1 MLNLIAKFKKYKL
14 VLIVFMLPIINILL
28 IFFTDYLNFKH
39 ISLWLS
45 NKFYENL
52 LLDLIQT
59 PIAAGGIILY
69 SCLLIS
75 NSEKKQIVYVNLINI
90 CVWCALWIAT
100 YIKSTYTIYLMYSIR
115 YYLLW
120 LSTFVILVII
130 LKKREGNEPNVIK
143 LRDDEPSRYYCLDGI
158 II

>member
-1 MLNLIAKFKKYKL
+1 MLNLIAKSKKYKL

-28 IFFTDYLNFKH
+28 IFFTDYLNFKY

-59 PIAAGGIILY
+59 PITAAGIILY

-75 NSEKKQIVYVNLINI
+75 NLEKKQIIYVNLINI
-90 CVWCALWIAT
+90 IVWFALWIAT
-100 YIKSTYTIYLMYSIR
+100 YIKSTYTVYLMYSIR

-120 LSTFVILVII
+120 LSTFVILMIL
-130 LKKREGNEPNVIK
+130 LKKKR
-143 LRDDEPSRYYCLDGI
+143 RQ
-158 II
+158 

>member
-1 MLNLIAKFKKYKL
+1 MLNLIAKSKKYKL

-28 IFFTDYLNFKH
+28 IFFTDYLNFKY

-59 PIAAGGIILY
+59 PITAAGIILY

-75 NSEKKQIVYVNLINI
+75 NLEKKQIIYVNLINI
-90 CVWCALWIAT
+90 SVWFALWIAT
-100 YIKSTYTIYLMYSIR
+100 YIKSTYTVYLMYSIR

-120 LSTFVILVII
+120 LSTFVILMII
-130 LKKREGNEPNVIK
+130 LKKREGNKPMS
-143 LRDDEPSRYYCLDGI
+143 LS
-158 II
+158 

>member
-1 MLNLIAKFKKYKL
+1 MLNLIAKSKKYKL

-28 IFFTDYLNFKH
+28 IFFTDYLNFKY

-59 PIAAGGIILY
+59 PITAAGIILY

-75 NSEKKQIVYVNLINI
+75 NLEKKQIIYVNLINI
-90 CVWCALWIAT
+90 SVWFALWIAT
-100 YIKSTYTIYLMYSIR
+100 YIKSTYTVYLMYSIR

-120 LSTFVILVII
+120 LSTFVILMII
-130 LKKREGNEPNVIK
+130 LKKKRVI
-143 LRDDEPSRYYCLDGI
+143 RN
-158 II
+158 

>member
-1 MLNLIAKFKKYKL
+1 MLNLIAKSKKYKL

-28 IFFTDYLNFKH
+28 IFFTDYLNFKY

-59 PIAAGGIILY
+59 PITAAGIILY

-75 NSEKKQIVYVNLINI
+75 NLEKKQIIYVNLINI
-90 CVWCALWIAT
+90 SVWFALWIAT
-100 YIKSTYTIYLMYSIR
+100 YIKSTYTVYLMYSIR

-120 LSTFVILVII
+120 LSTFVILMII
-130 LKKREGNEPNVIK
+130 LKKRRNKFGW
-143 LRDDEPSRYYCLDGI
+143 G
-158 II
+158 

>member
-1 MLNLIAKFKKYKL
+1 MLNLIAKSKKYKL

-28 IFFTDYLNFKH
+28 IFFTDYLNFKY

-59 PIAAGGIILY
+59 PITAAGIILY

-75 NSEKKQIVYVNLINI
+75 NLEKKQIIYVNLINI
-90 CVWCALWIAT
+90 SVWFALWIAT
-100 YIKSTYTIYLMYSIR
+100 YIKSTYTVYLMYSIR

-120 LSTFVILVII
+120 LSTFVILMII
-130 LKKREGNEPNVIK
+130 LKKAQ
-143 LRDDEPSRYYCLDGI
+143 
-158 II
+158 

>member
-1 MLNLIAKFKKYKL
+1 MLNLIAKSKKYKL

-28 IFFTDYLNFKH
+28 IFFTDYLNFKY

-59 PIAAGGIILY
+59 PITAAGIILY

-75 NSEKKQIVYVNLINI
+75 NLEKKQIIYVNLINI
-90 CVWCALWIAT
+90 SVWFALWIAT
-100 YIKSTYTIYLMYSIR
+100 YIKSTYTVYLMYSIR

-120 LSTFVILVII
+120 LSTFVILMII
-130 LKKREGNEPNVIK
+130 LKKREGNK
-143 LRDDEPSRYYCLDGI
+143 PSLFLILKR
-158 II
+158 

>member
-1 MLNLIAKFKKYKL
+1 MLNLIAKFEKYKL

-28 IFFTDYLNFKH
+28 IFFTDYLNFKY

-59 PIAAGGIILY
+59 PITAAGIILY

-75 NSEKKQIVYVNLINI
+75 NLEKKQIIYVNLINI
-90 CVWCALWIAT
+90 SVWFALWIAT
-100 YIKSTYTIYLMYSIR
+100 YIKSTYTVYLMYSIR

-120 LSTFVILVII
+120 LSTFVILMII
-130 LKKREGNEPNVIK
+130 LKKKR
-143 LRDDEPSRYYCLDGI
+143 RQ
-158 II
+158 

>member
-59 PIAAGGIILY
+59 PITAGGIILY

-90 CVWCALWIAT
+90 SVWCALWIAT

-130 LKKREGNEPNVIK
+130 LKKGAVTDKEVPA
-143 LRDDEPSRYYCLDGI
+143 
-158 II
+158 

>member
-1 MLNLIAKFKKYKL
+1 MLNLIAKSKKYKL

-28 IFFTDYLNFKH
+28 IFFTDYLNFKY

-59 PIAAGGIILY
+59 PITAAGIILY
-69 SCLLIS
+69 SCFLIS
-75 NSEKKQIVYVNLINI
+75 NLEKKQIIYVNLINI
-90 CVWCALWIAT
+90 SVWFALWIAT
-100 YIKSTYTIYLMYSIR
+100 YIKSTYTVYLMYSIR

-120 LSTFVILVII
+120 LSTFVILMII
-130 LKKREGNEPNVIK
+130 LKKKR
-143 LRDDEPSRYYCLDGI
+143 RQ
-158 II
+158 

>member
-1 MLNLIAKFKKYKL
+1 MLNLIAKSKKYKL

-28 IFFTDYLNFKH
+28 IFFTDYLNFKY

-59 PIAAGGIILY
+59 PITATGIILY

-75 NSEKKQIVYVNLINI
+75 NLEKKQIIYVNLINI
-90 CVWCALWIAT
+90 SVWFALWIAT
-100 YIKSTYTIYLMYSIR
+100 YIKSTYTVYLMYSIR

-120 LSTFVILVII
+120 LSTFVILMII
-130 LKKREGNEPNVIK
+130 LKEKR
-143 LRDDEPSRYYCLDGI
+143 RQ
-158 II
+158 

>member
-1 MLNLIAKFKKYKL
+1 MLNLIAKSKKYKL

-28 IFFTDYLNFKH
+28 IFFTDYLNFKY

-59 PIAAGGIILY
+59 PITAAGIILY

-75 NSEKKQIVYVNLINI
+75 NLEKKQIIYVNLINI
-90 CVWCALWIAT
+90 SVWFALWIAT
-100 YIKSTYTIYLMYSIR
+100 YIKSTYTVYLMYSIR

-120 LSTFVILVII
+120 LSTFVILMII
-130 LKKREGNEPNVIK
+130 LKKKGNPQ
-143 LRDDEPSRYYCLDGI
+143 LDRVD
-158 II
+158 

>member
-1 MLNLIAKFKKYKL
+1 MLNLIAKSKKYKL

-28 IFFTDYLNFKH
+28 IFFTDYLNFKY

-59 PIAAGGIILY
+59 PITAAGIILY

-75 NSEKKQIVYVNLINI
+75 NLEKKQIIYVNLINI
-90 CVWCALWIAT
+90 SVWFALWIAT
-100 YIKSTYTIYLMYSIR
+100 YIKSTYTVYLMYSIR

-120 LSTFVILVII
+120 LSTFVILMII
-130 LKKREGNEPNVIK
+130 
-143 LRDDEPSRYYCLDGI
+143 
-158 II
+158 

>member
-1 MLNLIAKFKKYKL
+1 MLNLIAKSKKYKL

-28 IFFTDYLNFKH
+28 IFFTDYLNFKY

-59 PIAAGGIILY
+59 PITAAGIILY

-75 NSEKKQIVYVNLINI
+75 NLEKKQIIYVNLINI
-90 CVWCALWIAT
+90 SVWFALWIAT
-100 YIKSTYTIYLMYSIR
+100 YIKSTYPVYLMYSIR
-115 YYLLW
+115 YYLL
-120 LSTFVILVII
+120 
-130 LKKREGNEPNVIK
+130 
-143 LRDDEPSRYYCLDGI
+143 
-158 II
+158 

>member
-1 MLNLIAKFKKYKL
+1 MLNLIAKSKKYKL

-28 IFFTDYLNFKH
+28 IFFTDYLNFKY

-59 PIAAGGIILY
+59 PITAAGIILY

-75 NSEKKQIVYVNLINI
+75 NLEKKQIIYVNLINI
-90 CVWCALWIAT
+90 SVWFTLWIAT
-100 YIKSTYTIYLMYSIR
+100 YIKSTYTVYLMYSIR

-120 LSTFVILVII
+120 LSTFVILMII
-130 LKKREGNEPNVIK
+130 LKKRGSN
-143 LRDDEPSRYYCLDGI
+143 S
-158 II
+158 

>member
-1 MLNLIAKFKKYKL
+1 MLNLIAKSKKYKL

-28 IFFTDYLNFKH
+28 IFFTDYLNFKY

-59 PIAAGGIILY
+59 PITAAGIILY

-75 NSEKKQIVYVNLINI
+75 NLEKKQIIYVNLINI
-90 CVWCALWIAT
+90 SVWFALWIAT
-100 YIKSTYTIYLMYSIR
+100 YIKSTYTVYLMYSIR

-120 LSTFVILVII
+120 LSTFVILMII
-130 LKKREGNEPNVIK
+130 LKKKEKAIN
-143 LRDDEPSRYYCLDGI
+143 LLFF
-158 II
+158 

>member
-1 MLNLIAKFKKYKL
+1 MLNLIAKSKKYKL

-28 IFFTDYLNFKH
+28 IFFTDYLNFKY

-59 PIAAGGIILY
+59 PITAAGIILY

-75 NSEKKQIVYVNLINI
+75 NLEKKQIIYVNLINI
-90 CVWCALWIAT
+90 SVWFALWIAT
-100 YIKSTYTIYLMYSIR
+100 YIKSAYTVYLMYSIR

-120 LSTFVILVII
+120 LSTFVILMII
-130 LKKREGNEPNVIK
+130 LKKKR
-143 LRDDEPSRYYCLDGI
+143 RQ
-158 II
+158 

>member
-1 MLNLIAKFKKYKL
+1 MLNLIAKSKKYKL

-28 IFFTDYLNFKH
+28 IFFTDYLNFKY

-59 PIAAGGIILY
+59 PITAAGIILY

-75 NSEKKQIVYVNLINI
+75 NLEKKQIIYVNLINI
-90 CVWCALWIAT
+90 SVWFALWIAT
-100 YIKSTYTIYLMYSIR
+100 YIKSTYTVYLMYSIR

-120 LSTFVILVII
+120 LSTFVILMII
-130 LKKREGNEPNVIK
+130 LKEKRRQIGRAHV
-143 LRDDEPSRYYCLDGI
+143 
-158 II
+158 

>member
-1 MLNLIAKFKKYKL
+1 MLNLIAKSKKYKL

-28 IFFTDYLNFKH
+28 IFFTDYLNFKY

-59 PIAAGGIILY
+59 PITAAGIILY

-75 NSEKKQIVYVNLINI
+75 NLEKKQIIYVNLINI
-90 CVWCALWIAT
+90 SVWFDLWIAT
-100 YIKSTYTIYLMYSIR
+100 YIKSTYTVYLMYSIR

-120 LSTFVILVII
+120 LSTFVILMII
-130 LKKREGNEPNVIK
+130 LKKKR
-143 LRDDEPSRYYCLDGI
+143 RQ
-158 II
+158 

>member
-1 MLNLIAKFKKYKL
+1 MLNLIAKSKKYKL

-28 IFFTDYLNFKH
+28 IFFTDYLNFKY

-59 PIAAGGIILY
+59 PITAAGIILY

-75 NSEKKQIVYVNLINI
+75 NLEKKQIIYVNLINI
-90 CVWCALWIAT
+90 SVWFALWIAT
-100 YIKSTYTIYLMYSIR
+100 YIKSTYTVYLMYSIR

-120 LSTFVILVII
+120 LSTFVILMII
-130 LKKREGNEPNVIK
+130 LKKKGAIN
-143 LRDDEPSRYYCLDGI
+143 LDGVR
-158 II
+158 

>member
-1 MLNLIAKFKKYKL
+1 MLNLIAKSKKYKL

-28 IFFTDYLNFKH
+28 IFFTDYLNFKY

-59 PIAAGGIILY
+59 PITAAGIILY

-75 NSEKKQIVYVNLINI
+75 NLEKKQIIYVNLINI
-90 CVWCALWIAT
+90 SVWFALWIAT
-100 YIKSTYTIYLMYSIR
+100 YIKSTYTVYLMYSIR

-120 LSTFVILVII
+120 LSTFVILMTI
-130 LKKREGNEPNVIK
+130 LKKKR
-143 LRDDEPSRYYCLDGI
+143 RQ
-158 II
+158 

>member
-1 MLNLIAKFKKYKL
+1 MLNLIAKSKKYKL

-28 IFFTDYLNFKH
+28 IFFTDYLNFKY

-59 PIAAGGIILY
+59 PITAAGIILY

-75 NSEKKQIVYVNLINI
+75 NLEKKQIIYVNLINI
-90 CVWCALWIAT
+90 SVWFTLWIAT
-100 YIKSTYTIYLMYSIR
+100 YIKSTYTVYLMYSIR

-120 LSTFVILVII
+120 LSTFVILMII
-130 LKKREGNEPNVIK
+130 LKKKGNPQ
-143 LRDDEPSRYYCLDGI
+143 LDRVD
-158 II
+158 

>member
-1 MLNLIAKFKKYKL
+1 MLNLIAKSKKYKL

-28 IFFTDYLNFKH
+28 IFFTDYLNFKY

-59 PIAAGGIILY
+59 PITAAGIILY

-75 NSEKKQIVYVNLINI
+75 NLEKKQIIYVNLINI
-90 CVWCALWIAT
+90 CVWFALWIAT
-100 YIKSTYTIYLMYSIR
+100 YIKSTYTVYLMYSIR

-120 LSTFVILVII
+120 LSTFVILMII
-130 LKKREGNEPNVIK
+130 LKKKR
-143 LRDDEPSRYYCLDGI
+143 RQ
-158 II
+158 

>member
-1 MLNLIAKFKKYKL
+1 MLNLIAKSKKYKL

-28 IFFTDYLNFKH
+28 IFFTDYLNFKY

-59 PIAAGGIILY
+59 PITAAGIILY

-75 NSEKKQIVYVNLINI
+75 NLEKKQIIYVNLINI
-90 CVWCALWIAT
+90 SVWFALWIAT
-100 YIKSTYTIYLMYSIR
+100 YIKSTYTVYLMYSIR

-120 LSTFVILVII
+120 LSTFVILMII
-130 LKKREGNEPNVIK
+130 LKKKRK
-143 LRDDEPSRYYCLDGI
+143 Q
-158 II
+158 

>member
-1 MLNLIAKFKKYKL
+1 MLNLIAKSKKYKL

-28 IFFTDYLNFKH
+28 IFFTDYLNFKY

-59 PIAAGGIILY
+59 PITAAGIILY

-75 NSEKKQIVYVNLINI
+75 NLEKKQIIYVNLINI
-90 CVWCALWIAT
+90 SVWFALWIAT
-100 YIKSTYTIYLMYSIR
+100 YIKSTYTVYLMYSIR

-120 LSTFVILVII
+120 LSTFVILMII
-130 LKKREGNEPNVIK
+130 LKKKRRQYK
-143 LRDDEPSRYYCLDGI
+143 LLFF
-158 II
+158 

>member
-1 MLNLIAKFKKYKL
+1 MLNLIAKSKKYKL

-28 IFFTDYLNFKH
+28 IFFTDYLNFKY

-59 PIAAGGIILY
+59 PITAAGIILY

-75 NSEKKQIVYVNLINI
+75 NLEKKQIIYVNLINI
-90 CVWCALWIAT
+90 SVWFALWIAT
-100 YIKSTYTIYLMYSIR
+100 YIKSTYTVYLMYSIR

-120 LSTFVILVII
+120 LSTFVILMII
-130 LKKREGNEPNVIK
+130 LKKREGNK
-143 LRDDEPSRYYCLDGI
+143 PSLFLI
-158 II
+158 NIFK

>member
-1 MLNLIAKFKKYKL
+1 MLNLIAKSKKYKL

-28 IFFTDYLNFKH
+28 IFFTDYLNFKY
-39 ISLWLS
+39 ISLCLS

-59 PIAAGGIILY
+59 PITAAGIILY

-75 NSEKKQIVYVNLINI
+75 NLEKKQIIYVNLINI
-90 CVWCALWIAT
+90 SVWFALWIAT
-100 YIKSTYTIYLMYSIR
+100 YIKSTYTVYLMYSIR

-120 LSTFVILVII
+120 LSTFVILMII
-130 LKKREGNEPNVIK
+130 LKKKR
-143 LRDDEPSRYYCLDGI
+143 RQ
-158 II
+158 

>member
-1 MLNLIAKFKKYKL
+1 MLNLIAKSKKYKL

-28 IFFTDYLNFKH
+28 IFFTDYLNFKY

-59 PIAAGGIILY
+59 PITATGIILY

-75 NSEKKQIVYVNLINI
+75 NLEKKQIIYVNLINI
-90 CVWCALWIAT
+90 SVWFALWIAT
-100 YIKSTYTIYLMYSIR
+100 YIKSTYTVYLMYSIR

-120 LSTFVILVII
+120 LSTFVILMII
-130 LKKREGNEPNVIK
+130 LKKKR
-143 LRDDEPSRYYCLDGI
+143 RQ
-158 II
+158 

>member
-1 MLNLIAKFKKYKL
+1 MLNLIAKSKKYKL

-28 IFFTDYLNFKH
+28 IFFTDYLNFKY

-59 PIAAGGIILY
+59 PITAAGIILY

-75 NSEKKQIVYVNLINI
+75 NLEKKQIIYVNLINI
-90 CVWCALWIAT
+90 SVWFALWIAA
-100 YIKSTYTIYLMYSIR
+100 YIKSTYTVYLMYSIR

-120 LSTFVILVII
+120 LSTFVILMII
-130 LKKREGNEPNVIK
+130 LKEKR
-143 LRDDEPSRYYCLDGI
+143 RQ
-158 II
+158 

>member
-1 MLNLIAKFKKYKL
+1 MLNLIAKSKKYKL

-28 IFFTDYLNFKH
+28 IFFTDYLNFKY

-59 PIAAGGIILY
+59 PITAAGIILY

-75 NSEKKQIVYVNLINI
+75 NLEKKQIIYVNLINI
-90 CVWCALWIAT
+90 SVWFALWIAT
-100 YIKSTYTIYLMYSIR
+100 YIKSTYTVYLMYSIR

-120 LSTFVILVII
+120 LSTFVILMII
-130 LKKREGNEPNVIK
+130 LKEKR
-143 LRDDEPSRYYCLDGI
+143 RQ
-158 II
+158 

>member
-1 MLNLIAKFKKYKL
+1 MLNLIAKSKKYKL

-28 IFFTDYLNFKH
+28 IFFTDYLNFKY

-59 PIAAGGIILY
+59 PMTAAGIILY

-75 NSEKKQIVYVNLINI
+75 NLEKKQIIYVNLINI
-90 CVWCALWIAT
+90 SVWFALWIAT
-100 YIKSTYTIYLMYSIR
+100 YIKSTYTVYLMYSIR

-120 LSTFVILVII
+120 LSTFVILMII
-130 LKKREGNEPNVIK
+130 LKEKR
-143 LRDDEPSRYYCLDGI
+143 RQ
-158 II
+158 

>member
-1 MLNLIAKFKKYKL
+1 
-14 VLIVFMLPIINILL
+14 MLPIINILL
-28 IFFTDYLNFKH
+28 IFFTDYLNFKY

-59 PIAAGGIILY
+59 PITAVGIILY

-75 NSEKKQIVYVNLINI
+75 NLEKKQIIYVNLINI
-90 CVWCALWIAT
+90 SVWFALWIAT
-100 YIKSTYTIYLMYSIR
+100 YIKSTYTVYLMYSIR

-120 LSTFVILVII
+120 LSTFVILMII
-130 LKKREGNEPNVIK
+130 LKEKR
-143 LRDDEPSRYYCLDGI
+143 RQ
-158 II
+158 